1 MLPCISAQY
10 EPVPAVRGGLPYIG
24 VLHRTPVN
32 QLFSFVERE
41 FAETGVRCLDLQV
54 FGRHAVYTRHPEDIS
69 SVLRNPSKWTKA
81 PLMMKRLDRWLGE
94 GLVSELDPARHAA
107 ARDVLAPAFRAQS
120 VKDLVPLFADVGQQ
134 LAAALLSQAGSTIEL
149 EPITRRATLDVIGRA
164 GFGHY
169 FGALQMAQQQQ
180 QQQDQVDVVKLFD
193 DILDTSM
200 LLIMNPPLPDAL
212 VPGHSSYCAAVDA
225 LEAVALRLLQERR
238 QQGISPKDR
247 SLLSFMLAAQ
257 QECRQQGI
265 KPDDRSLLSF
275 MRAAQQAAPGGLVS
289 DKHIRDQLM
298 TFMLAGSDTSLTHLA
313 FFLFE
318 LSFSPHFCPNHM
330 SVPPF
335 PSPSVHPQE
344 RRQQGISPQDRSL
357 LSFMLAAQQAAP
369 GGLVSDN
376 HIRDQLMTFM
386 LAGSDTSL
394 THLAF
399 FPFELSFSP
408 HFCPNLMSV
417 PPFPSASVHPQERRQ
432 QGISPQD
439 RSLLSFMLAAQQAA
453 PGGLVSD
460 KHIRDQLMTFMLAGS
475 DTSLTHLAFFLFE
488 LSFFPHFCPNL
499 MSVPP
504 FPSPSVHPQERRQ
517 LGISPQ
523 DRSLLSFML
532 AAQQA
537 APGGLV
543 SDKHIRDQLMTF
555 MLAGSDTSATS
566 LAFCLY
572 ELARRPQAQQAVR
585 QELQQVLEDTPIDQ
599 LQPDAFSSLPYLTGC
614 INECL
619 RLYPAAPGLARIPQQ
634 DAVLGPHLVPQ
645 GLPVVV
651 DFFSCHRHPEFWP
664 RASEW
669 LPERWLPSNL
679 KALGPQHPDAFM
691 PFSAGSRSCIGRY
704 FAMLEMQVMLAV
716 VLRQL
721 SFAAVGGEGSGQ
733 AAAAQ
738 SFTLKSRDGLRVVP
752 TAAGR

>member
-1 MLPCISAQY
+1 MHHSQTRPKPTATSNSSSLCHSRPSCSSRHATVVLSCKASSAPAAQY

-54 FGRHAVYTRHPEDIS
+54 FGRHAVYTRHPEDIG
-69 SVLRNPSKWTKA
+69 SVLHNPSKWTKA

-164 GFGHY
+164 GFGHD

-180 QQQDQVDVVKLFD
+180 QQQDQVDIVKLFD

-238 QQGISPKDR
+238 QQGISP
-247 SLLSFMLAAQ
+247 Q
-257 QECRQQGI
+257 
-265 KPDDRSLLSF
+265 
-275 MRAAQQAAPGGLVS
+275 
-289 DKHIRDQLM
+289 
-298 TFMLAGSDTSLTHLA
+298 
-313 FFLFE
+313 
-318 LSFSPHFCPNHM
+318 N
-330 SVPPF
+330 
-335 PSPSVHPQE
+335 
-344 RRQQGISPQDRSL
+344 
-357 LSFMLAAQQAAP
+357 
-369 GGLVSDN
+369 
-376 HIRDQLMTFM
+376 
-386 LAGSDTSL
+386 
-394 THLAF
+394 
-399 FPFELSFSP
+399 
-408 HFCPNLMSV
+408 
-417 PPFPSASVHPQERRQ
+417 
-432 QGISPQD
+432 
-439 RSLLSFMLAAQQAA
+439 
-453 PGGLVSD
+453 
-460 KHIRDQLMTFMLAGS
+460 
-475 DTSLTHLAFFLFE
+475 
-488 LSFFPHFCPNL
+488 
-499 MSVPP
+499 
-504 FPSPSVHPQERRQ
+504 
-517 LGISPQ
+517 
-523 DRSLLSFML
+523 RSLLSFML

>member
-1 MLPCISAQY
+1 MNLIHRETQY

-54 FGRHAVYTRHPEDIS
+54 FGRHAVYTRHPEDIG

-164 GFGHY
+164 GFGHD

-212 VPGHSSYCAAVDA
+212 VPGHSSYSAAVDA
-225 LEAVALRLLQERR
+225 LEAVALRLL
-238 QQGISPKDR
+238 
-247 SLLSFMLAAQ
+247 
-257 QECRQQGI
+257 
-265 KPDDRSLLSF
+265 
-275 MRAAQQAAPGGLVS
+275 
-289 DKHIRDQLM
+289 
-298 TFMLAGSDTSLTHLA
+298 
-313 FFLFE
+313 
-318 LSFSPHFCPNHM
+318 
-330 SVPPF
+330 
-335 PSPSVHPQE
+335 
-344 RRQQGISPQDRSL
+344 
-357 LSFMLAAQQAAP
+357 
-369 GGLVSDN
+369 
-376 HIRDQLMTFM
+376 
-386 LAGSDTSL
+386 
-394 THLAF
+394 
-399 FPFELSFSP
+399 
-408 HFCPNLMSV
+408 
-417 PPFPSASVHPQERRQ
+417 QERRQ

-475 DTSLTHLAFFLFE
+475 DTS
-488 LSFFPHFCPNL
+488 
-499 MSVPP
+499 
-504 FPSPSVHPQERRQ
+504 
-517 LGISPQ
+517 
-523 DRSLLSFML
+523 
-532 AAQQA
+532 
-537 APGGLV
+537 
-543 SDKHIRDQLMTF
+543 
-555 MLAGSDTSATS
+555 ATI

-572 ELARRPQAQQAVR
+572 ELARRPEAQQAVR

-634 DAVLGPHLVPQ
+634 DAVLGPHLIPQGLPVVVDFFSCHSRMQCWGHTSSPKGCQWWWTSSLVTAAPGLARIPQQDAVLGPHLIPQGLPVVVDFFSCHSRMQCWGHTSSPKGCQWWWTSSLVTAAPGLARIPQQDAVLGPHLIPQGLPVVVDFFSCHSRMQCWGHTSSPKGCQWWWTSSLVTAAPGLARIPQQDAVLGPHLIPQ